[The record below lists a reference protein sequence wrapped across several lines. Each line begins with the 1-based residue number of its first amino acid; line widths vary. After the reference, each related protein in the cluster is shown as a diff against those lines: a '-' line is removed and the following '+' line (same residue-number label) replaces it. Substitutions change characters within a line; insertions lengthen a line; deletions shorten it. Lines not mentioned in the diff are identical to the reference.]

1 MRKAENR
8 RSCVIENL
16 ESRRLLS
23 ASVATIDADSATL
36 SAGLHTLAL
45 AAKQFNT
52 DLEADTAAGTAGLKG
67 YFNHVAA
74 FHAVIAATR
83 ATLKA
88 DLATIDALGS
98 EHPKKLAATDL
109 ATAYAAVQT
118 AKAAVDT
125 AFAKHPAILS
135 GNTTLQADKAAAASD
150 FTALAPEYSALQADL

>member
-1 MRKAENR
+1 
-8 RSCVIENL
+8 VIENL

-98 EHPKKLAATDL
+98 EHPKKLAAAETKYSTDL